1 MAQLIDFQ
9 FKTSVVAGREP
20 TPTDFAFEGVPSL
33 GVMCINAHDQKAY
46 LLAEDLTTVFC
57 IGDAARLAG
66 AIQASQIG
74 AANGVAPLDA
84 QQKLPVANLPA
95 VAISG
100 LMFQGTWNAATNT
113 PTLVSGSGT
122 EGHYYVV
129 STAGATVIDGQGDWN
144 PKDWAVF
151 TNGGWTKIDNTAEPI
166 TAITGGTF

>member
-1 MAQLIDFQ
+1 MSTLVDFQ
-9 FKTSVVAGREP
+9 LKVSRVPGRVP
-20 TPTDFAFEGVPSL
+20 VPSDFAFEGSPAD
-33 GVMCINAHDQKAY
+33 GVLLINSKDGKMYA
-46 LLAEDLTTVFC
+46 LADDLTTVVC
-57 IGDAARLAG
+57 LGDATKLAG

-84 QQKLPVANLPA
+84 GQKLPVANLPA

-100 LMFQGTWNAATNT
+100 LVFQGTWNAATNT